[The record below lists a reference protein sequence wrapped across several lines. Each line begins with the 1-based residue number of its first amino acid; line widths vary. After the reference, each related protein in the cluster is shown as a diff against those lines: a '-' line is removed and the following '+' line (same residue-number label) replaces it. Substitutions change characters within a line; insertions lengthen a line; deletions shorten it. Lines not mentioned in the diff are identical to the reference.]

1 MKKYAF
7 HPTVF
12 FCALAIVFSLTTTLF
27 AKVEWEILKDIT
39 LTDDPRDIA
48 IASDGST
55 AYILCS
61 KSVQIYSIQEKK
73 VTGAIPLKDD
83 FSQIAIAPKG
93 EQLFLT
99 KTAGKQLSVINISQV
114 YDIPVGTSPVIGKAG
129 APVTIFAFLDYQ

>member
-1 MKKYAF
+1 MKKRVF
-7 HPTVF
+7 HPAVLLCT
-12 FCALAIVFSLTTTLF
+12 LAIVFSMTTALF
-27 AKVEWEILKDIT
+27 AKVEWEILKDIA

-61 KSVQIYSIQEKK
+61 KSVQIYSTREKK
-73 VTGAIPLKDD
+73 VTGSIPLKDD
-83 FSQIAIAPKG
+83 FSQIAIAPNG

-99 KTAGKQLSVINISQV
+99 KTAGKQLSVIKVSQV

-129 APVTIFAFLDYQ
+129 APVTIYAFLDYQ

>member
-1 MKKYAF
+1 MKK
-7 HPTVF
+7 HVF
-12 FCALAIVFSLTTTLF
+12 RPAVLFCALAIVLSLTTALS

-61 KSVQIYSIQEKK
+61 KSVQIYSTGEKK
-73 VTGAIPLKDD
+73 VTGSIPLEGD
-83 FSQIAIAPKG
+83 FSQIAVAPSG

-99 KTAGKQLSVINISQV
+99 KTAGKQLSVIKVSQV
-114 YDIPVGTSPVIGKAG
+114 YEIPVGTSPVIGKAG